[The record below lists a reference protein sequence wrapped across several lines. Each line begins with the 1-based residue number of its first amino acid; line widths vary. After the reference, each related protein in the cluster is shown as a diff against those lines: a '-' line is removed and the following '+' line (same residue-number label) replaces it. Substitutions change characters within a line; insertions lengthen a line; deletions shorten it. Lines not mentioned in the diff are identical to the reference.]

1 MLNIITKSN
10 SYIDDENKHL
20 EVIYLEKIEKINE
33 RGLSIKKVIYWE
45 GEGVKIEI
53 KFKKEKDKNF

>member
-33 RGLSIKKVIYWE
+33 R
-45 GEGVKIEI
+45 
-53 KFKKEKDKNF
+53 